1 MILRPTSCPRS
12 AGRSGAKPRSSATPI
27 LTASYNSFYQTI
39 YGTENAFHPPEA
51 LLDYLEPLLVT
62 TQTQLETLFVLWN
75 AAQERSPFQDSSQA
89 AAH

>member
-1 MILRPTSCPRS
+1 MT
-12 AGRSGAKPRSSATPI
+12 G
-27 LTASYNSFYQTI
+27 SYNDFYQTI
-39 YGTENAFHPPEA
+39 YGYENSFTPPEA

-75 AAQERSPFQDSSQA
+75 AAQERSPFQDSIHA